1 MLQMSDIFE
10 ALHDINDFINS
21 NEIDFARNEVI
32 KLLAKIKKDNLDFP
46 EPLNHFIRSVGLYPY
61 LDLGKASWQ
70 EKFIHESFKV
80 NTGENDVTLHREQS
94 SLLKKLLE
102 GKNIAVS
109 APTSFGKSF
118 VIDSFIAINKP
129 KNVVIIVPTIAL
141 TDETRRRLQRKFS
154 DKYKIITTTDVELS
168 GKNIFIFPQERA
180 VSYIGILESI
190 DILIIDEFYK
200 ASKKYDKERSPSL
213 LRAILKLSKI
223 AKQRYFLAPN
233 IKHLNGSIF
242 TEGMEFISLNYNTV
256 FLEKHEVY
264 KQISDDVY
272 TKSDA
277 LVEILKNELGKTLI
291 YAGTYSSI
299 NEVSNLLID
308 ETPQTENE
316 LLIGFAHWL
325 IKNYDRNWTL
335 TSLIKRGCGVHNGR
349 LHRSLS
355 QIQVKLFEEER
366 GLNILLSTS
375 SIIEGV
381 NTSAEN
387 VILWRNKN
395 GTSNL
400 NDFTYRNIIGRG
412 GRMFKH
418 FIGNIFLLEEPP
430 RQEENQIDLEFS
442 DELSASIDE
451 NQFSQELTQDQIAKI
466 IAYKEEM
473 SVILGGESFDR
484 LQKEH
489 AFDDSDTSVILR
501 ISRALDKSPENF
513 KGLGYLN
520 SNDPD
525 QWDYSLF
532 KVIEVIPGYIGVPYK
547 KFVEFIKVISQNWDL
562 SFHQLLNQLDQHN
575 IGIDEFFDLERK
587 ATFKFSSL
595 LKEINVI
602 QQELYPERSIDISSF
617 ASKVSHAFLPVNV
630 YILEEYGLPRMISK
644 NIHESGLINLEDD
657 ETSIHEVLDFF
668 NELGY
673 DQIIQRAKGLDYFD
687 KYILKHFYEGIC
699 KPGQPDYPTPKS

>member
-1 MLQMSDIFE
+1 MNKVFE
-10 ALHDINDFINS
+10 SLHDINDFINA

-32 KLLAKIKKDNLDFP
+32 KLLAKIGKDNLEFP
-46 EPLNHFIRSVGLYPY
+46 EPLNHFIREVGLYPY
-61 LDLGKASWQ
+61 LNLEKASWQ

-80 NTGENDVTLHREQS
+80 KSGDIDVTLHKEQS
-94 SLLKKLLE
+94 SILKKLLQ

-129 KNVVIIVPTIAL
+129 QNIVIIVPTIAL
-141 TDETRRRLQRKFS
+141 TDETRRRLQIKFS
-154 DKYKIITTTDVELS
+154 NKYKIITTTDVEL
-168 GKNIFIFPQERA
+168 GDNNIFIFPQERA
-180 VSYIGILESI
+180 ISYIGILDSI

-200 ASKKYDKERSPSL
+200 ASKKFDKERSPSL

-233 IKHLNGSIF
+233 IKHLNGNVF
-242 TEGMEFISLNYNTV
+242 TDGMEFISLNYNTI
-256 FLEKHEVY
+256 FLEKNEVY
-264 KQISDDVY
+264 KQISEGVY

-277 LVEILKNELGKTLI
+277 LIDILKKENGKTLI

-308 ETPQTENE
+308 EMPQTESE
-316 LLIGFAHWL
+316 LLVGFSHWL
-325 IKNYDRNWTL
+325 IKNYDRNWVL
-335 TSLIKRGCGVHNGR
+335 TSLVKRGCGVHNGR

-355 QIQVKLFEEER
+355 QIQVKLFEEKN
-366 GLNILLSTS
+366 GLNRLLSTS

-442 DELSASIDE
+442 DELAASIDE
-451 NQFSQELTQDQIAKI
+451 KQFSQELTQEQIAKI

-473 SVILGGESFDR
+473 SEILGEESFER

-489 AFDDSDTSVILR
+489 AFDDADTSVVLR
-501 ISRALDKSPENF
+501 ISRALDESPNNF

-520 SNDPD
+520 SSNPD
-525 QWDYSLF
+525 QWEYSLF
-532 KVIEVIPGYIGVPYK
+532 KVLEVIPGYIGAPYRQ
-547 KFVEFIKVISQNWDL
+547 FVEFIKVISQNW
-562 SFHQLLNQLDQHN
+562 SMNFHQLLNRLDQHN

-595 LKEINVI
+595 LNEINII

-617 ASKVSHAFLPVNV
+617 ASRVSHAFLPPNV
-630 YILEEYGLPRMISK
+630 YTLEEYGLPRMISK
-644 NIHESGLINLEDD
+644 KIHESNIIDLENA
-657 ETSIHEVLDFF
+657 EISIHEVLDSF
-668 NELGY
+668 NKIGY
-673 DQIIQRAKGLDYFD
+673 DQVIQRVTDLDYFD
-687 KYILKHFYEGIC
+687 KYILKHFYEGIYT
-699 KPGQPDYPTPKS
+699 PGKS

>member
-1 MLQMSDIFE
+1 MSDIFE
-10 ALHDINDFINS
+10 DLHNINDFINA

-32 KLLAKIKKDNLDFP
+32 KLLAKIEKQNLEFP
-46 EPLNHFIRSVGLYPY
+46 ELLNHFIRSVGLYPY
-61 LDLGKASWQ
+61 LDLEKASWQ

-80 NTGENDVTLHREQS
+80 NTGENDVTLHKEQS
-94 SLLKKLLE
+94 SLLKKLLKGE
-102 GKNIAVS
+102 NIAVS

-154 DKYKIITTTDVELS
+154 NKYKIITTTDVEPS
-168 GKNIFIFPQERA
+168 NNNIFIFPQERA
-180 VSYIGILESI
+180 ISYIGILEEI

-233 IKHLNGSIF
+233 IKHLNGSVF

-256 FLEKHEVY
+256 FLEKNEVY

-277 LVEILKNELGKTLI
+277 LIDILKKEQGKTLI

-308 ETPQTENE
+308 ETPQTESQ
-316 LLIGFAHWL
+316 LLIGFSHWL
-325 IKNYDRNWTL
+325 IKNYDRNWQL

-355 QIQVKLFEEER
+355 QIQVKLFEEQN
-366 GLNILLSTS
+366 GLNRLLSTS

-395 GTSNL
+395 GTYNL

-430 RQEENQIDLEFS
+430 KKEENQIDLEFS
-442 DELSASIDE
+442 DELAASIDE
-451 NQFSQELTQDQIAKI
+451 KQFSQELTQEQIAKI

-473 SVILGGESFDR
+473 SEILGEESFDR

-489 AFDDSDTSVILR
+489 AFDDADTSVILR
-501 ISRALDKSPENF
+501 ISRALDESPNNF

-520 SNDPD
+520 SSDPE
-525 QWDYSLF
+525 QWEYSLF
-532 KVIEVIPGYIGVPYK
+532 KVLEVIPGYIGAPYRQ
-547 KFVEFIKVISQNWDL
+547 FVEFIKVISQNW
-562 SFHQLLNQLDQHN
+562 SMNFHQLLNRLDQHN
-575 IGIDEFFDLERK
+575 IGIDDFFELERK
-587 ATFKFSSL
+587 ATFKFASL
-595 LKEINVI
+595 LNEINVI
-602 QQELYPERSIDISSF
+602 QHELYPERSIDISSF
-617 ASKVSHAFLPVNV
+617 ASKVSYAFLPPNV

-644 NIHESGLINLEDD
+644 KIHDSGLINLEDD
-657 ETSIHEVLDFF
+657 EISIHDVLDSF

-673 DQIIQRAKGLDYFD
+673 DQVILRATDLDYFD
-687 KYILKHFYEGIC
+687 KYILEHFYEGIY
-699 KPGQPDYPTPKS
+699 KPEQS

>member
-1 MLQMSDIFE
+1 MNDIFE
-10 ALHDINDFINS
+10 DLHDINDFINA

-32 KLLAKIKKDNLDFP
+32 KLLAKIEKENLDFP

-61 LDLGKASWQ
+61 LDLDKASWQ

-80 NTGENDVTLHREQS
+80 NSGDNDVTLHKEQS
-94 SLLKKLLE
+94 SLLKKLLD

-154 DKYKIITTTDVELS
+154 NKYKIITTTDVEP
-168 GKNIFIFPQERA
+168 GENNIFIFPQERA
-180 VSYIGILESI
+180 ISYIGVIESI

-200 ASKKYDKERSPSL
+200 ASKKYDKERSSSL

-233 IKHLNGSIF
+233 IKHLNGSVF
-242 TEGMEFISLNYNTV
+242 TEGMEFIGLNYNTV
-256 FLEKHEVY
+256 FLEKNEVY

-277 LVEILKNELGKTLI
+277 LIDILQKEQGKTLI

-299 NEVSNLLID
+299 NEVSSLLID
-308 ETPQTENE
+308 EAHQTESQ
-316 LLIGFAHWL
+316 LLVGFAHWL
-325 IKNYDRNWTL
+325 IKNYDRNWKL

-355 QIQVKLFEEER
+355 QIQVKLFEEEN
-366 GLNILLSTS
+366 GLKILLSTS

-395 GTSNL
+395 GASNL

-442 DELSASIDE
+442 DELAASIDE
-451 NQFSQELTQDQIAKI
+451 KQFSQELTQEQIAKI

-473 SVILGGESFDR
+473 SEILGEESFDR

-489 AFDDSDTSVILR
+489 AFDDADTSVILR
-501 ISRALDKSPENF
+501 ISRALDESPKNF

-520 SNDPD
+520 SDDPE
-525 QWDYSLF
+525 QWEYSLF
-532 KVIEVIPGYIGVPYK
+532 KVLEVIPGYIGAPYRQ
-547 KFVEFIKVISQNWDL
+547 FVEFIKVISQNW
-562 SFHQLLNQLDQHN
+562 SMNFHQLLNRLDQHN
-575 IGIDEFFDLERK
+575 IGIDDFFDFERK

-595 LKEINVI
+595 LNEINLI

-617 ASKVSHAFLPVNV
+617 ASRVSHAFLPPNV

-644 NIHESGLINLEDD
+644 KIHESGVVNLEDD
-657 ETSIHEVLDFF
+657 EISIHEVLDSF

-673 DQIIQRAKGLDYFD
+673 DLVTQMATDLDYFD
-687 KYILKHFYEGIC
+687 KYILKHFFEGIY
-699 KPGQPDYPTPKS
+699 KPE

>member
-1 MLQMSDIFE
+1 MNDVFE
-10 ALHDINDFINS
+10 ILHEINDFINA
-21 NEIDFARNEVI
+21 NEIDTARNEVI
-32 KLLAKIKKDNLDFP
+32 KLLAKIEKDKLEFP

-61 LDLGKASWQ
+61 LDLDKANWQ

-80 NTGENDVTLHREQS
+80 NAGGDNVTLHKEQS

-118 VIDSFIAINKP
+118 VIDSFIAIKKP

-154 DKYKIITTTDVELS
+154 NRYKIITTTDVEPS
-168 GKNIFIFPQERA
+168 NNNIFIFPQERA
-180 VSYIGILESI
+180 TSYIGVLESI
-190 DILIIDEFYK
+190 DILIVDEFYK

-233 IKHLNGSIF
+233 IKYLNGSVF

-256 FLEKHEVY
+256 FLEKNEVY
-264 KQISDDVY
+264 KQISDGVY

-277 LVEILKNELGKTLI
+277 LVEILNRQHGKTLI

-299 NEVSNLLID
+299 DEVSNLLID
-308 ETPQTENE
+308 ETPVTESE
-316 LLIGFAHWL
+316 LLVGFSHWL
-325 IKNYDRNWTL
+325 TKNYDRNWKL

-355 QIQVKLFEEER
+355 QIQVKLFEEKN
-366 GLNILLSTS
+366 GLNRLLSTS

-387 VILWRNKN
+387 VVLWRNKN

-430 RQEENQIDLEFS
+430 RQEDNQIDLEFS
-442 DELSASIDE
+442 DELAVSIDE
-451 NQFSQELTQDQIAKI
+451 KQFSQALTQEQIAKI

-473 SVILGGESFDR
+473 SDILGEESFDR

-489 AFDDSDTSVILR
+489 AFDDADTSVILR
-501 ISRALDKSPENF
+501 ISRALNEYPSNF

-520 SNDPD
+520 SNDPE
-525 QWDYSLF
+525 QWEYSLF
-532 KVIEVIPGYIGVPYK
+532 KVLEVIPGYIGAPYRQ
-547 KFVEFIKVISQNWDL
+547 FVEFIKVISKNW
-562 SFHQLLNQLDQHN
+562 SMNFHQLLNHLDKHN
-575 IGIDEFFDLERK
+575 IGIDDFFDLERK

-595 LKEINVI
+595 LNEINVI

-617 ASKVSHAFLPVNV
+617 ASRVSHAFLPPNV
-630 YILEEYGLPRMISK
+630 YTLEEYGLPRMISK
-644 NIHESGLINLEDD
+644 KIHESGLFNLEDT
-657 ETSIHEVLDFF
+657 ETSIHELLDSF
-668 NELGY
+668 NEVGY
-673 DQIIQRAKGLDYFD
+673 DQLVQRVTDLDYFD
-687 KYILKHFYEGIC
+687 KYILNHFYEGIY
-699 KPGQPDYPTPKS
+699 KPEQL

>member
-1 MLQMSDIFE
+1 MSDIFE

-118 VIDSFIAINKP
+118 VIDSFISINKP

-154 DKYKIITTTDVELS
+154 NKYKIITTTDVELS
-168 GKNIFIFPQERA
+168 GNNIFIFPQERA

-256 FLEKHEVY
+256 FLEKNEVY

-442 DELSASIDE
+442 EELSASIDE
-451 NQFSQELTQDQIAKI
+451 KQFSRELTQDQIAKI

-473 SVILGGESFDR
+473 SEILGDESFDR

-489 AFDDSDTSVILR
+489 AFDDVDTSVILR

-532 KVIEVIPGYIGVPYK
+532 KVLEVIPGYIGVPYR
-547 KFVEFIKVISQNWDL
+547 KFVEFIKVISQNWDM

-575 IGIDEFFDLERK
+575 IGIDDFFDLERK

-595 LKEINVI
+595 LNEINVI

-617 ASKVSHAFLPVNV
+617 ASRVSHAFLPANV

-644 NIHESGLINLEDD
+644 KIHESGLINLEDD
-657 ETSIHEVLDFF
+657 ETSIHEVLDLF

-673 DQIIQRAKGLDYFD
+673 DQIIQRAKNLDYFD
-687 KYILKHFYEGIC
+687 KYILKHFYEGIY
-699 KPGQPDYPTPKS
+699 KPGQPDNSTPVS

>member
-1 MLQMSDIFE
+1 MNDIFE
-10 ALHDINDFINS
+10 NLHGINDLINA
-21 NEIDFARNEVI
+21 NEMDSARNEVI
-32 KLLAKIKKDNLDFP
+32 KLLARIKKDNLEFP

-61 LDLGKASWQ
+61 LNLEKASWQ
-70 EKFIHESFKV
+70 EKFIYESFKV
-80 NTGENDVTLHREQS
+80 NSGDVDITLHKEQS

-118 VIDSFIAINKP
+118 VIDSFIAIKKP
-129 KNVVIIVPTIAL
+129 KNIVIIVPTIAL
-141 TDETRRRLQRKFS
+141 TDETRRRLQIKFS
-154 DKYKIITTTDVELS
+154 NKYKIITTTDVEP
-168 GKNIFIFPQERA
+168 GDNNIFIFPQERA
-180 VSYIGILESI
+180 ISYIGILDSI

-200 ASKKYDKERSPSL
+200 ASKKFDKERSPSL

-233 IKHLNGSIF
+233 IKHINNSLF

-256 FLEKHEVY
+256 FLKKNEVY
-264 KQISDDVY
+264 KQISEGVC
-272 TKSDA
+272 TKSEA
-277 LVEILKNELGKTLI
+277 LIDILKKENGKTLI

-299 NEVSNLLID
+299 DEVSNLLIN
-308 ETPQTENE
+308 EIPQAESE
-316 LLIGFAHWL
+316 LLVEFSNWL
-325 IKNYDRNWTL
+325 IKNYGRNWKL

-355 QIQVKLFEEER
+355 QIQVKLFEEKN
-366 GLNILLSTS
+366 GLNRLLSTS

-395 GTSNL
+395 GASNL

-418 FIGNIFLLEEPP
+418 FIGNIFLLEKPP

-442 DELSASIDE
+442 DELTASIDE
-451 NQFSQELTQDQIAKI
+451 KQFSQELTQEQIAKI

-473 SVILGGESFDR
+473 SEILGKESFER

-489 AFDDSDTSVILR
+489 VFDDSDTSVILR
-501 ISRALDKSPENF
+501 ISRALNESPNNF

-520 SNDPD
+520 SDDPEE
-525 QWDYSLF
+525 WDYSLF
-532 KVIEVIPGYIGVPYK
+532 KVLEVIPDYIGAPYR
-547 KFVEFIKVISQNWDL
+547 KFVEFIKVISQNW
-562 SFHQLLNQLDQHN
+562 SMNFHQLLDRLDQHN
-575 IGIDEFFDLERK
+575 IGIDEFFDFERK

-595 LKEINVI
+595 LNEINII

-617 ASKVSHAFLPVNV
+617 TSRVSHAFLPPNV
-630 YILEEYGLPRMISK
+630 YTLEEYGLPRMISK
-644 NIHESGLINLEDD
+644 KIHESKIIDLEDD
-657 ETSIHEVLDFF
+657 EISIHEVLDSF
-668 NELGY
+668 NKLRY
-673 DQIIQRAKGLDYFD
+673 DQVIQRVTDLDYFD
-687 KYILKHFYEGIC
+687 KYILTHFYEGIYT
-699 KPGQPDYPTPKS
+699 PGKS